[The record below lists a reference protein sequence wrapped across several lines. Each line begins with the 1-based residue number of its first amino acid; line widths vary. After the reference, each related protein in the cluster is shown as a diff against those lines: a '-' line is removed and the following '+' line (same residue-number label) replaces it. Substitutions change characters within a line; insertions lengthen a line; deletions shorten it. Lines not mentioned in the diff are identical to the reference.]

1 MPNEPHFTRLNANA
15 VLLVAVGLLLGFIT
29 GYIARPRLEAQPV
42 DAAALDP
49 LLFVTEKG
57 ASAFPYTFE
66 NRRQAVAWLRQQIT
80 FLDRNTRGG
89 GAARAMVDDM
99 KRQLARIEESSTIM
113 LPAPL
118 FVNVN
123 EEVQRMQET
132 LTGTAAVGAGDRAT
146 GGTAVQMDR

>member
-1 MPNEPHFTRLNANA
+1 MPNEPQFTRLNANA

-49 LLFVTEKG
+49 LLFMTEDR
-57 ASAFPYTFE
+57 ASDFPYTFE
-66 NRRQAVAWLRQQIT
+66 NRRQAVSWLRQQIA
-80 FLDRNTRGG
+80 FLDRNTQGG
-89 GAARAMVDDM
+89 GGARAMVDDM
-99 KRQLARIEESSTIM
+99 KRQLARIEESPTIL

-132 LTGTAAVGAGDRAT
+132 LTGTAAVGAGDRPT
-146 GGTAVQMDR
+146 GPIRRPRDR